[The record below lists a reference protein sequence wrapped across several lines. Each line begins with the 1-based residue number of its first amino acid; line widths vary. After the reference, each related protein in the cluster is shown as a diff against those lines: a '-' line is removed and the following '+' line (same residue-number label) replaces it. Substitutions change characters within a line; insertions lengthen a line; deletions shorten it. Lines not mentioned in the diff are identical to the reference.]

1 MSFLLLPIALLV
13 IYYESKIISLNG
25 SFRSDH
31 VLVHSILP
39 DVYQREGSTTEAPNE
54 TSLKQKILLFIN
66 IFEWWY
72 LRTVVALKLVPS
84 IFAFF
89 DVSPGGVTLHPGYQG
104 VLG

>member
-54 TSLKQKILLFIN
+54 TSL
-66 IFEWWY
+66 
-72 LRTVVALKLVPS
+72 RTVVALELVPS